1 MTSEHDRDT
10 SPQEAQRNGQ
20 SAISQDHPLRELR
33 QDGDALGG
41 RPARSPVAATPEL
54 TNEEVAVLCDVGRD
68 GSTKS
73 VNQPT
78 VRRLIERGFIDLSAE
93 PLAQLKLT
101 ALAQQ
106 CLGRRGV
113 GLNES

>member
-1 MTSEHDRDT
+1 MTADRDRDT
-10 SPQEAQRNGQ
+10 NPQEAQQNGQ
-20 SAISQDHPLRELR
+20 SAISQEYPLRELR
-33 QDGDALGG
+33 QEGDALSD
-41 RPARSPVAATPEL
+41 RPARLPVAPAAEL

-73 VNQPT
+73 ANQPI
-78 VRRLIERGFIDLSAE
+78 VRRLIEQGFIDLSAE

-101 ALAQQ
+101 SLAQQ